1 MPKAATLMC
10 VLGGG
15 GGGVL
20 LLAPGHDVENVDMSN
35 ISFVGNQMLLTNRSC
50 QAIDL
55 CANNCI

>member
-1 MPKAATLMC
+1 MC
-10 VLGGG
+10 VGGG
-15 GGGVL
+15 GGGGCST
-20 LLAPGHDVENVDMSN
+20 PGHDVENVDMSN